1 MKNFKYR
8 IVSLVFFA
16 VCVASAV
23 AAAIKLDPI
32 ESQQRVGST
41 LVVRYESGLVTTNS
55 LFLAMAPEVKRELK
69 KIETQA
75 MMQKTLA
82 EVIADTR
89 KNIPETAGL
98 EDKAVAFLYLSQM
111 KKDATTLS
119 ALSPTNTLEYLI
131 GTGMRED
138 LNKEN
143 ENE

>member
-16 VCVASAV
+16 VCVAGTV
-23 AAAIKLDPI
+23 AAVIKLDPI

-55 LFLAMAPEVKRELK
+55 LFLAMSPEIK
-69 KIETQA
+69 KEINRIETEKA
-75 MMQKTLA
+75 MSRTLG

-98 EDKAVAFLYLSQM
+98 EDKVVAFLYLSQM

-138 LNKEN
+138 LKKGN
-143 ENE
+143 E

>member
-16 VCVASAV
+16 VCVAGAV

-55 LFLAMAPEVKRELK
+55 LFLAMSPEIK
-69 KIETQA
+69 KEINRIETEKA
-75 MMQKTLA
+75 MSRTLG

-138 LNKEN
+138 LKKGN
-143 ENE
+143 E